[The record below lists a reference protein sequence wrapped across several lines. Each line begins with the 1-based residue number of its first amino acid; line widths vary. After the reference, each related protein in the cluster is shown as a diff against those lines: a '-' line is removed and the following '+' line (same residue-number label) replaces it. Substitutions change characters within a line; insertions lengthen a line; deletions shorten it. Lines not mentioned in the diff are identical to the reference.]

1 MKNNFEWISISDMF
15 AGIMMVFLL
24 LAIAFMFVSQKQSAE
39 LLRKNKEL
47 AELNSQMSGILR
59 AYSDLQ
65 LKINADLVAE
75 FGGDFDKWNATI
87 DENNTIRFN
96 NIEAIFES
104 GSAEI
109 RADFKTILREFF
121 PRYMGIINTYR
132 DDIEEIII
140 EGHAS
145 NVWRGASNID
155 DSFMFNAA
163 LSQNRALNVMRYCF
177 LEATKKDERRWLMSV
192 LHSNG
197 MSFSRQ
203 LESEAKSRRVE
214 FRVITK
220 AYNNIK
226 QIIDLDILK
235 LDRKDLKDLGE

>member
-47 AELNSQMSGILR
+47 AELNEQMSGILR

-65 LKINADLVAE
+65 LKINGDLVRE
-75 FGGDFDKWNATI
+75 FGGDFSKWEASI
-87 DENNTIRFN
+87 DDNNTIRFN

-109 RADFKTILREFF
+109 RGDFKAILREFF
-121 PRYMGIINTYR
+121 PRYMSIINKYR

-145 NVWRGASNID
+145 NTWRGASSVN
-155 DSFMFNAA
+155 DSFVFNAA

-226 QIIDLDILK
+226 QIIDSDILK
-235 LDRKDLKDLGE
+235 IDRKDLRVEQ

>member
-47 AELNSQMSGILR
+47 AELNEQMSGILR

-65 LKINADLVAE
+65 LKINGDLVRE
-75 FGGDFDKWNATI
+75 FGGDFSKWEASI
-87 DENNTIRFN
+87 DDNNTIRFN

-109 RADFKTILREFF
+109 RGDFKAILREFF
-121 PRYMGIINTYR
+121 PRYMSIINKYR

-145 NVWRGASNID
+145 NTWRGASSVN
-155 DSFMFNAA
+155 DSFVFNAA
-163 LSQNRALNVMRYCF
+163 LSQNRA
-177 LEATKKDERRWLMSV
+177 
-192 LHSNG
+192 HSNG
-197 MSFSRQ
+197 MSVSRQ
-203 LESEAKSRRVE
+203 LESEVKSRRVE

-226 QIIDLDILK
+226 QIIDSDILK
-235 LDRKDLKDLGE
+235 IDRKDLRMEQ

>member
-47 AELNSQMSGILR
+47 AELNEQMSGILR

-65 LKINADLVAE
+65 LKINDDLNTE
-75 FGGDFDKWNATI
+75 FGGELGKWNASI

-109 RADFKTILREFF
+109 RGDFKAILREFF
-121 PRYMGIINTYR
+121 PRYMGIINKYR

-145 NVWRGASNID
+145 NTWRGASSVN
-155 DSFMFNAA
+155 DSFIFNAG

-177 LEATKKDERRWLMSV
+177 LNATKGDEQRWLMGV

-203 LESEAKSRRVE
+203 LDSEAKSRRVE

-226 QIIDLDILK
+226 HIIDSDILK
-235 LDRKDLKDLGE
+235 IEKGAK